1 MSFPK
6 LLILIGL
13 VLFGTIGIAAVFK
26 KKKNL
31 VPSSSLVLET
41 ALIEVDLDPEVKPL
55 RREEARQK
63 EEPRE
68 AKKTKE
74 VIVETAPSKEKEL
87 RGFVAKSDSADLP
100 ETDRIA
106 ELFNIQGEKLPIVE
120 TITYKSRVAWQKGR
134 PAWLSDYASHF
145 ATSRHFIARSL
156 NGKPDYFKQEI
167 GEGDQFNVLRP
178 DINLNF
184 YLLIDISRSKL
195 WFYALDID
203 KNERILLKTYK
214 VGLGRPAPEK
224 ASGLLTPVGK
234 YSLGNKIAIYKPK
247 TMGFHNGQQ
256 IEMVSVFGS
265 RWIPFEK
272 EVAGCSSPAKGFGI
286 HGVPWNLEKK
296 GEPLEDLSSLGQY
309 ESDGCIRLATADIEE
324 LFAIIITKPTI
335 VELVKDFYDAKLPGI
350 EK

>member
-13 VLFGTIGIAAVFK
+13 VLFGTIGIAAIFK
-26 KKKNL
+26 KGKT
-31 VPSSSLVLET
+31 PTSSTGFLAET
-41 ALIEVDLDPEVKPL
+41 HLIEVDLDQEIKQIH
-55 RREEARQK
+55 EELPK
-63 EEPRE
+63 EIVTKVLP
-68 AKKTKE
+68 KTD
-74 VIVETAPSKEKEL
+74 VETRVFAPKN
-87 RGFVAKSDSADLP
+87 DSADLP
-100 ETDRIA
+100 DADRIQG
-106 ELFNIQGEKLPIVE
+106 LFNKQEGKLPIVE
-120 TITYKSRVAWQKGR
+120 TITYKSRVQWQKGR

-156 NGKPDYFKQEI
+156 NGKADYFKQEI
-167 GEGDQFNVLRP
+167 AEGDQFNVLKP

-184 YLLIDISRSKL
+184 HLLIDISRNKM
-195 WFYALDID
+195 WFYAIDAD

-214 VGLGRPAPEK
+214 VGLGRPDSQK
-224 ASGLLTPVGK
+224 TSGLLTPIGK

-256 IEMVSVFGS
+256 IEMVTVFGS

-272 EVAGCSSPAKGFGI
+272 EIADCSSPAKGFGI
-286 HGVPWNLEKK
+286 HGVPWNLDKK
-296 GEPLEDLSSLGQY
+296 GEPSEDISSLGKY
-309 ESDGCIRLATADIEE
+309 ESDGCIRLATVDIEE

-335 VELVKDFYDAKLPGI
+335 VELVRDFHDAKLQGI